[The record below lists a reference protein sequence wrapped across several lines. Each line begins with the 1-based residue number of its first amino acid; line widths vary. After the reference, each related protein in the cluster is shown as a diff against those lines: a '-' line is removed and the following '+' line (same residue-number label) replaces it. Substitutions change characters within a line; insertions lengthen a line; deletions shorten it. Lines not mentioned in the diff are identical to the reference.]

1 MQERIEGRPGQED
14 IDASKAPLM
23 DHLIEL
29 RQRLI
34 WSLVAFFVMFLVCF
48 TIARY
53 IYDILVWPY
62 VWASGNDHVT
72 LIATHFLEQ
81 IFTQLKLAMF
91 GAAFLSFPVVATQ
104 IYKFVAPGLYKN
116 ERQAFLPY
124 LIATP
129 VMFVLGAMVV
139 YFIAMP
145 VLIKFS
151 IGLAA
156 TASESGPATIELMP
170 KVSEY
175 LSLIMTLIFGFG
187 ICFQL
192 PVAVTLLAKAGLVT
206 ADTLRSMRRYAI
218 VAIFAVAAVLT
229 PPDAI
234 SMIIMA
240 LPTVLLYEVSILA
253 VERVEKRQAA
263 TSSAAAAPAATSPS
277 TPAADGEGA

>member
-1 MQERIEGRPGQED
+1 MQDRAPGSSQDDIE
-14 IDASKAPLM
+14 ASKAPLL

-34 WSLVAFFVMFLVCF
+34 YSVAAFFAMFLLCF
-48 TIARY
+48 AVARY
-53 IYDILVWPY
+53 IYDVLVWPY
-62 VWASGNDHVT
+62 VWVSGEHQVR

-81 IFTQLKLAMF
+81 IFTHLKLALF

-116 ERQAFLPY
+116 ERAAFRPY

-129 VMFVLGAMVV
+129 VFFVLGAMVV

-145 VLIKFS
+145 ILIRFS
-151 IGLAA
+151 MGLAQS
-156 TASESGPATIELMP
+156 ASDGSAAIELMP

-192 PVAVTLLAKAGLVT
+192 PVVLTLLARVGIVT
-206 ADTLRSMRRYAI
+206 SAMLRNGRRFAI
-218 VAIFAVAAVLT
+218 VGIFAVAAIMT

-240 LPTVLLYEVSILA
+240 LPTALLYELA
-253 VERVEKRQAA
+253 IYSVAWVEKQQAA
-263 TSSAAAAPAATSPS
+263 KEAAEAAAKT
-277 TPAADGEGA
+277 T

>member
-1 MQERIEGRPGQED
+1 MPGQDD

-34 WSLVAFFVMFLVCF
+34 YAIVAFFATFVLCF
-48 TIARY
+48 AVAGH

-62 VWASGNDHVT
+62 VWASGSNHVR

-91 GAAFLSFPVVATQ
+91 GAAFLSFPVVAMQ
-104 IYKFVAPGLYKN
+104 LYKFVAPGLYKN
-116 ERQAFLPY
+116 ERHAFLPY

-129 VMFVLGAMVV
+129 VFFVLGAAVV
-139 YFIAMP
+139 YFVAMP
-145 VLIKFS
+145 ILIKFS

-156 TASESGPATIELMP
+156 STSASGPATIELMP

-187 ICFQL
+187 LCFQL
-192 PVAVTLLAKAGLVT
+192 PVVLTLLARAGIVT
-206 ADTLRSMRRYAI
+206 SGTLRSGRRFAI
-218 VAIFAVAAVLT
+218 VGIFAAAALLT

-234 SMIIMA
+234 SMVIMA
-240 LPTVLLYEVSILA
+240 LPTVLLYELSIWA
-253 VERVEKRQAA
+253 VAWVEKQQAQAA
-263 TSSAAAAPAATSPS
+263 ADAAR
-277 TPAADGEGA
+277 D